1 MSKELNNSTKI
12 LIYIQNTDNNKRLKW
27 CLVRYLHLEDKNVT
41 RIKKIDKDLVRKL
54 DLKHIKFPVKITD
67 IHKTKKKMYQH

>member
-12 LIYIQNTDNNKRLKW
+12 SIYILNTDNNKRLKW
-27 CLVRYLHLEDKNVT
+27 CLVRYLHLEDKNAT

-54 DLKHIKFPVKITD
+54 DLKYIKFPVKITD